1 MREAALAE
9 AIATLDDGRFAAD
22 LARRVAIP
30 SESQDP
36 AQAAE
41 LHRYL
46 DTEMRPS
53 LEALGFTCE
62 SFANPKPDAGPIFL
76 AERIEDPALP
86 TMLSYGH
93 GDVALGIPAQWREG
107 LNPWVIT
114 TEGDRLYGR
123 GTADNKGQHS
133 VNIAA
138 LAAVLKIRGRL
149 GFNVKLLIEMAE
161 ETGSPGLRDFC
172 IAQKARLA
180 ADVFI
185 GSDGPRLSPDR
196 PTIFLGARGA
206 MNFDVAVDLR
216 EGAFHSGNWGG
227 LLANPAV
234 ILVQALATITSAT
247 GAIRVREW
255 VPESMPNSV
264 RMALADC
271 PVEPGPDAPAIDPGW
286 GEPGLTA
293 PEKVFG
299 WSSFEILSLD
309 AGNPANP
316 INAIPPR
323 AKAACQIRYVV
334 GPDPDDFMPALR
346 RHLDRHGFPMVSV
359 TRWDR
364 AGFAASRLD
373 PEDPWVRWAAASV
386 VESVGMRPS
395 ILPNMGGSGPIDVF
409 SDVLGLSTLWV
420 PHSYAGC
427 AQHGANEHMLLSCV
441 RQSLAVMA
449 GLFWDLGE
457 QGVPAA

>member
-9 AIATLDDGRFAAD
+9 AVAMLDDGRFAAD

-36 AQAAE
+36 AQAHE

-46 DTEMRPS
+46 ETEMQPS
-53 LEALGFTCE
+53 LEALGFICE
-62 SFANPKPDAGPIFL
+62 SFANPKPGAGPIFL
-76 AERIEDPALP
+76 AERIEDPAFP

-93 GDVALGIPAQWREG
+93 GDVALGIPAQWRTG
-107 LNPWVIT
+107 LNPWAIT
-114 TEGDRLYGR
+114 TEGDRVYGR

-138 LAAVLKIRGRL
+138 LAAVLAVRGTL

-172 IAQKARLA
+172 IAQKDRLA

-206 MNFDVAVDLR
+206 MNFDLAVELR

-234 ILVQALATITSAT
+234 ILAQALATITSPT

-271 PVEPGPDAPAIDPGW
+271 PVEPGPDAPTIDPGW

-323 AKAACQIRYVV
+323 AKASCQIRYVV
-334 GPDPDDFMPALR
+334 GPAWLPHGERDALEPRRVRGEPAGPGGPVGALGDGVGAGERWDAPVDPAEYGWVRADRRVLR
-346 RHLDRHGFPMVSV
+346 RIGTVDAMGAAFLRRLRPAWGERAYAAVLRAAVAGGDGGVVLGFGGE
-359 TRWDR
+359 R
-364 AGFAASRLD
+364 AGR
-373 PEDPWVRWAAASV
+373 
-386 VESVGMRPS
+386 
-395 ILPNMGGSGPIDVF
+395 
-409 SDVLGLSTLWV
+409 
-420 PHSYAGC
+420 
-427 AQHGANEHMLLSCV
+427 
-441 RQSLAVMA
+441 
-449 GLFWDLGE
+449 
-457 QGVPAA
+457 